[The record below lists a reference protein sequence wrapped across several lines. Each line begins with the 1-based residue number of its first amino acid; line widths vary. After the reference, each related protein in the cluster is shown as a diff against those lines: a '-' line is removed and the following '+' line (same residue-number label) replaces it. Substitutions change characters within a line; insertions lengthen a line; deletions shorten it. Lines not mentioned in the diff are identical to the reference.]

1 MKRLVLAA
9 LAVCMIVAA
18 PALAQ
23 EGHPLKGSWL
33 GTWAGNKIHGN
44 DVLLVMTWDG
54 KSITGTINP
63 GTDNMRDQE
72 RVAQPRRLARAPRG
86 RRERQ
91 VRSAGDVRHRRQD
104 RKPSARQP
112 RRHRHVERQPRRH
125 GRVQD
130 RTSVKKVLAMAGAAL
145 VVASVSVL
153 AHHEPSRNSTTRS
166 HSASAASSRSSTGAI
181 RTRMSS

>member
-9 LAVCMIVAA
+9 LAACMIAAA

-63 GTDNMRDQE
+63 GTDNMAIKNASLNPEGWLVHLEADAKDKSGQPLTYVIDGKIE
-72 RVAQPRRLARAPRG
+72 NLPLFNRVITGTWKDNHGGTGVFRIG
-86 RRERQ
+86 RQ
-91 VRSAGDVRHRRQD
+91 
-104 RKPSARQP
+104 
-112 RRHRHVERQPRRH
+112 
-125 GRVQD
+125 
-130 RTSVKKVLAMAGAAL
+130 
-145 VVASVSVL
+145 
-153 AHHEPSRNSTTRS
+153 
-166 HSASAASSRSSTGAI
+166 
-181 RTRMSS
+181 